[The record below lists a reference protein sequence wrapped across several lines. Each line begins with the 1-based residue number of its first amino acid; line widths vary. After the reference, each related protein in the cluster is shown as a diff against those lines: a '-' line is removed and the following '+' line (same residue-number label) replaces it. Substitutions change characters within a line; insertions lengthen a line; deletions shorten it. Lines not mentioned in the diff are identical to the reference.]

1 MSKFVYGTELSLS
14 IEKIITTAQE
24 KLYLLAPS
32 MHLPARLKEALNRK
46 KTQDGLQIVVVFGKA
61 GEDVTKSIS
70 SEELSFFKDFSNI
83 VICYEEKLKANYYAN
98 ENTMLF
104 TSVSLYDYQ
113 NSTTIQA
120 GVLDTAKG
128 MFKQLA
134 GSITNTI
141 TETEKSS
148 WDVATEYFADVV
160 LKSRELFRKT
170 PQYEKGFLN
179 LNKKYNRSIV
189 EVNTLDAFM
198 ALMTPVAIEA
208 PLAQQAAS
216 EIKFDSI
223 PEKTDGEKP
232 LFTTEYK
239 SEASPKPE
247 PKPEQTVAA
256 GPEAFAAKVEE
267 EFQPGFC
274 IRTGT
279 ALFFDPRNPMTPH
292 AMAEWKKEGDR
303 EFPEN
308 YCHFSGEPSYG
319 QTTMNRPVLPKNLKK
334 AQGYV

>member
-14 IEKIITTAQE
+14 IEKIIATAQE
-24 KLYLLAPS
+24 RLYLLAPS
-32 MHLPARLKEALNRK
+32 IHFPARLKEELRRK
-46 KTQDGLQIVVVFGKA
+46 MVQDGLQIIVVFGKA
-61 GEDVTKSIS
+61 GKDITKSIS
-70 SEELSFFKDFSNI
+70 SDELNFLKDFPNV

-98 ENTMLF
+98 ENTLLF
-104 TSVSLYDYQ
+104 TSVSLDDYQ

-120 GVLDTAKG
+120 GVMDTAKG

-148 WDVATEYFADVV
+148 WDIATEYFADVV

-170 PQYEKGFLN
+170 PQYDKGFLN

-198 ALMTPVAIEA
+198 ALMTPVAVEA
-208 PLAQQAAS
+208 PLTEHAAG
-216 EIKFDSI
+216 EVK
-223 PEKTDGEKP
+223 PEPAPETMAEEKP
-232 LFTTEYK
+232 LFTTEYR
-239 SEASPKPE
+239 SEATAKPE
-247 PKPEQTVAA
+247 PQPVQRVAA
-256 GPEAFAAKVEE
+256 VSEAAAKTEE

-274 IRTGT
+274 IRTGA

-319 QTTMNRPVLPKNLKK
+319 QTSINRPILQKHLKK
-334 AQGYV
+334 AQGYL